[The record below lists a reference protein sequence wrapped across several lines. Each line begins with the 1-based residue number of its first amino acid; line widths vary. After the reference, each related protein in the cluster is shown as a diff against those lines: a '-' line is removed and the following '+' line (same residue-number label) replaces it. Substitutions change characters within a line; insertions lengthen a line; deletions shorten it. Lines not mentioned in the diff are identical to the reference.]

1 MVEIAPITQADI
13 ESFHGTLDL
22 VARERRYLSFVQAPP
37 LESTRA
43 FVLDMIA
50 RGYPQLVALSAG
62 EVVGW
67 CDVTPKSGPIDARI
81 GVLGMG
87 LLPQFRHQGIGS
99 RLMSRALADARAFGF
114 SRVELTVYRINANA
128 IRLYQKAGFIIKAVQ
143 PAEAPGDAID
153 KTVLIMALSLDA
165 PNAGGRL
172 R

>member
-1 MVEIAPITQADI
+1 MVEIAPITSADI
-13 ESFHGTLDL
+13 ESFHRTLDL
-22 VARERRYLSFVQAPP
+22 VARERRYLSFTEAPP

-50 RGYPQLVALSAG
+50 HGYPQLVARAAG

-99 RLMSRALADARAFGF
+99 RLMVRALADARAFGF
-114 SRVELTVYRINANA
+114 SRVELTVYRSNENA
-128 IRLYQKAGFIIKAVQ
+128 IRLYEKQGFVIKAVQ
-143 PAEAPGDAID
+143 PAEAPDEAID
-153 KTVLIMALSLDA
+153 KTLLIMALSLETPDA
-165 PNAGGRL
+165 GSPIG
-172 R
+172 

>member
-1 MVEIAPITQADI
+1 MVEIAPITAADI
-13 ESFHGTLDL
+13 ESFHRTLDL
-22 VARERRYLSFVQAPP
+22 VARERRYLSFSEAPA

-50 RGYPQLVALSAG
+50 HGYPQLVALSDG

-99 RLMSRALADARAFGF
+99 RLMARALADARAFGF
-114 SRVELTVYRINANA
+114 SRVELAVYRSNANA
-128 IRLYQKAGFIIKAVQ
+128 IRLYEKAGFVIKAVQ
-143 PAEAPGDAID
+143 PAAAPGDTID
-153 KTVLIMALSLDA
+153 KTVLIMALSLET
-165 PNAGGRL
+165 PSGQRP